1 MKKSGGFVGGLGG
14 QMTLTFEDT
23 CEAKVESDLAKIEFN
38 LLMIRTPS
46 TVLITCTKPISK
58 VALSTQNS

>member
-1 MKKSGGFVGGLGG
+1 
-14 QMTLTFEDT
+14 MTLTFEDT

-38 LLMIRTPS
+38 LLMIRAPS